1 MDLIRDRALIGGQ
14 WLTANRGATFDSR
27 SPADGRLI
35 GSVPDMGAD
44 EAAAAVTAAHAA
56 FPAWAAR
63 TGKDRA
69 AVLRRWYDLLLEHTE
84 ELAQLMTAEQGKPL
98 AESRGEVTYGASFIE
113 WFAEE
118 GKRVNGETIPTFAPD
133 KRIVVLRQPVGV
145 AAMITPWNFP
155 IAMITRKV
163 APAVAVGCTV
173 VVKPAQDTPL
183 CALAIA
189 ALAEDAGLPP
199 GVLNVVTADAPAEV
213 GGVLTGDPRVRALS
227 FTGSTDVGKLLMGQ
241 SADTVKKVGLELGGN
256 APFIVFDDADVD
268 AAVEGAMVSKYRN
281 GGQTCVCANRLLVQD
296 GIHDTFVARLRDA
309 VADLVV
315 GPGDADGVTI
325 GPLINEQGVVKVE
338 RLVSDAVGAGA
349 EVVAGGSRH
358 ELGGS
363 FYQPTVLTGVTTDMT
378 ISSEE
383 IFGPVAPVFRFSTED
398 EAVRLANATPF
409 GLAAYF
415 YSRDNGRIWRV
426 AEGLDYG
433 MVGINTGAISSEVV
447 PFGGVKESGV
457 GREGGHQGM
466 DEYLED
472 KYLCIGG
479 IDQ

>member
-14 WLTANRGATFDSR
+14 WLTAASGATFDSR
-27 SPADGRLI
+27 SPADGSVI
-35 GSVPDMGAD
+35 GAVPDMGAD
-44 EAAAAVTAAHAA
+44 EATAAVTAAHEA
-56 FPAWAAR
+56 FPDWAAR

-69 AVLRRWYDLLLEHTE
+69 AILRRWYELLIEHTE

-118 GKRVNGETIPTFAPD
+118 GKRVLGETIPTFAPD
-133 KRIVVLRQPVGV
+133 KRIMVLRQPVGV
-145 AAMITPWNFP
+145 AAMVTPWNFP
-155 IAMITRKV
+155 IAMITRKA
-163 APAVAVGCTV
+163 APALAAGCTV

-189 ALAEDAGLPP
+189 ALGEEAGLPP
-199 GVLNVVTADAPAEV
+199 GVLNVITADAPAAV
-213 GGVLTGDPRVRALS
+213 GHVLTGDPRVRALS
-227 FTGSTDVGKLLMGQ
+227 FTGSTDVGKLLMRQ
-241 SADTVKKVGLELGGN
+241 SADTVKKIGLELGGN
-256 APFIVFDDADVD
+256 APFIVFDDADVE

-296 GIHDTFVARLRDA
+296 GIHDVFVERLQAA
-309 VADLVV
+309 VAELVV

-325 GPLINEQGVVKVE
+325 GPLINEQGVAKVE

-349 EVVAGGSRH
+349 RVLTGGARH
-358 ELGGS
+358 ELGGG
-363 FYQPTVLTGVTTDMT
+363 FYEPTVISGVTTDMA

-383 IFGPVAPVFRFSTED
+383 IFGPVAPVFRFSSED
-398 EAVRLANATPF
+398 EAVRLANDTPF

-426 AEGLDYG
+426 AEGLEYG

-447 PFGGVKESGV
+447 PFGGVKESGL
-457 GREGGHQGM
+457 GREGGHHGI